1 MKTKRIFDA
10 KFFCCA
16 IGLQVTFCRYLY
28 RNRLCE
34 YSVPL
39 SGCIA
44 GNLQSALFVGICGH
58 YNELLCTLE
67 VYYPVSFQGFTAD
80 RHDGADGIQKIF
92 DCILYCVSGNLCR
105 NAGFNIGDVLRTG
118 RNRTVSGV
126 GCAAVYSVWNSA
138 VFFVPNVLCSSSD
151 RKKCTYDC
159 GNCCDSGRG
168 RNVYGSVL

>member
-1 MKTKRIFDA
+1 MGDCVKTKRFLMQNFLLRHRFA
-10 KFFCCA
+10 
-16 IGLQVTFCRYLY
+16 VTFF
-28 RNRLCE
+28 
-34 YSVPL
+34 
-39 SGCIA
+39 A
-44 GNLQSALFVGICGH
+44 GICIGTGYANIAYRYQAALPEIYNQH
-58 YNELLCTLE
+58 YLSAYADITMK
-67 VYYPVSFQGFTAD
+67 YYPVSFQGFTAD
-80 RHDGADGIQKIF
+80 RHDGADSIQKIF

>member
-1 MKTKRIFDA
+1 MKTKRFLMQNFLLRHRFA
-10 KFFCCA
+10 
-16 IGLQVTFCRYLY
+16 VTFF
-28 RNRLCE
+28 
-34 YSVPL
+34 
-39 SGCIA
+39 A
-44 GNLQSALFVGICGH
+44 GICIGTGYANIAYRYQAALPEIYNQH
-58 YNELLCTLE
+58 YLSAYADITMNYYALWKYIIRYRFRDLLL
-67 VYYPVSFQGFTAD
+67 
-80 RHDGADGIQKIF
+80 IQKIF

-105 NAGFNIGDVLRTG
+105 NAGFYIGDVLRIG